1 MGWWR
6 SLRRRPVA
14 VLMTVLLALGAG
26 AVVLARHA
34 GGAGPHRKGK
44 GGGVVAV
51 QGVKAIRGNLTTTLQ
66 FVGRVASSYTVRVT
80 PGVAG
85 TVTGVD
91 VAPGQTVGAGA
102 TLFALSNPAVALHAQ
117 VAAGSAQAASARL
130 QQAEAGGVPA
140 AVAQARAAV
149 ALAQAREKS
158 LFQPNPAFVQRQQA
172 TVAQAEAQVSIAQQ
186 NLQALQSGQA
196 PAAVA
201 LQNAE
206 QAPGAS
212 ASGAQTAA
220 SANLAAAE
228 QALQQVQA
236 SDSPEG
242 VAVANAQQ
250 TYNDALAQEQTVNGS
265 TYGQAAASALAAL
278 TAAEAD
284 YTAAVQK
291 AQQVVTAAQGQ
302 AQTSAASAS
311 AQVSAAQASY
321 QFALSNAEHALQ
333 TAQANLAAQQAVL
346 TGLTTDTVTPAAA
359 AAAAAAVQG
368 AQARLQIVRQ
378 PNTPASLAGFQAA
391 AAAAA
396 ANSSLAALQA
406 AKLRVVSPVA
416 GTVIAMNPALSQ
428 VGASVGAGAV
438 LATIQSDVL
447 EAEGPIPQRDIRLV
461 HPGQPA
467 AIYSS
472 ASPRQAIAARVVGVS
487 PTGNL
492 ANLTFLVTVAPDH
505 PGGLAAGESASVQLL
520 TQQIQG
526 ATLVPTEAVQTG
538 SHGSFVYVLTPAA
551 KGVAKGGAASAAGS
565 RASSTSAG
573 AGTQGTSKRGRTGK
587 TGGATSTSGGHP
599 SKKRRH
605 PGQGVASG
613 SGSTPTAA
621 SGGGKKRRPPTH
633 SGSVR
638 VVAVRTGV
646 VSGSWTQVLSG
657 LKAGAVVLVPG
668 TGSYLA
674 TGDHVA
680 VTLVRVPRPK
690 PFPVSVTA
698 GAVSGG
704 VIATTA
710 SGASGTGPKAAAK
723 GAKRGKKKGRKAGK
737 GRGGRAGGKARGAKV
752 GGRAGG
758 GGLGL
763 GGGGGAAGGGAAGG
777 GAGRLGGG
785 GAGGG
790 LG

>member
-1 MGWWR
+1 M
-6 SLRRRPVA
+6 A
-14 VLMTVLLALGAG
+14 VLLALGAG

-34 GGAGPHRKGK
+34 GGGGPHRKGK

-85 TVTGVD
+85 TVSGVD
-91 VAPGQTVGAGA
+91 IAPGQTVAAGA
-102 TLFALSNPAVALHAQ
+102 TLFALSNPAVTLHAQ
-117 VAAGSAQAASARL
+117 VAAGNAQAASARL
-130 QQAEAGGVPA
+130 QQAEAGGPPS
-140 AVAQARAAV
+140 AVAQAQAAV

-172 TVAQAEAQVSIAQQ
+172 TVAQAEAQVSVAQQ

-206 QAPGAS
+206 EAPGAS
-212 ASGAQTAA
+212 ASGVQTAA

-228 QALQQVQA
+228 QTLQQVQA
-236 SDSPEG
+236 SDSPPS

-250 TYNDALAQEQTVNGS
+250 TYNDALAQEQTVNGA
-265 TYGQAAASALAAL
+265 TYGQAAVSAAAAAL
-278 TAAEAD
+278 SAAEAD

-291 AQQVVTAAQGQ
+291 AQQAVTADQGQ
-302 AQTSAASAS
+302 AQASAASAS

-333 TAQANLAAQQAVL
+333 TAQANLAAQRSVL

-396 ANSSLAALQA
+396 ANSSLAALQT

-573 AGTQGTSKRGRTGK
+573 TGTQGTSTTGKTGKRGRTGK

-613 SGSTPTAA
+613 SGSTPTAT
-621 SGGGKKRRPPTH
+621 SGGAKKRRPPTH

-638 VVAVRTGV
+638 VVAVQTGV

-657 LKAGAVVLVPG
+657 LKPGAVVLVPG

-723 GAKRGKKKGRKAGK
+723 GAKHGKKKGRQAGK
-737 GRGGRAGGKARGAKV
+737 GRGGRAGGKARGAKA

-763 GGGGGAAGGGAAGG
+763 GGGGGAAGGG
-777 GAGRLGGG
+777 G